1 MEKPFDLLLVIKSGD
16 KMIHVNK
23 GLDVSKLEIKDLE
36 GLKVVYTID
45 LDLLV
50 QEPAA
55 VDSGAV

>member
-1 MEKPFDLLLVIKSGD
+1 MVIKSGD

-45 LDLLV
+45 LDSLV